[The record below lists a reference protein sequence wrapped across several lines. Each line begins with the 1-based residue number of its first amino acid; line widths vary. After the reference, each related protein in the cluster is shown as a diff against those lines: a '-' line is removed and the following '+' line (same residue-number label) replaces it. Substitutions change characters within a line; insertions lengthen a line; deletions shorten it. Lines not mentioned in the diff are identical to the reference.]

1 MRVVSAIPLVV
12 VALGTLA
19 PRVLTAQDPQIAAAL
34 DLERQGRPREA
45 AERFAD
51 VLGRDPTQTIA
62 LLGMERTLQATG
74 EVERIFPFLTRAFA
88 ARADEAIAHA
98 IELRA
103 LSTLGRDSEITAAAE
118 QWIAVAPESTEPYR
132 EWAFL
137 IAQGGDLGA
146 ARTILLQ
153 GQAAIGGAALQ
164 PELAQLAVAA
174 GQWVNAARHWHAA
187 AVATPSFIGA
197 AGLSLSQAHDEQR
210 PAVLQVLLGELG
222 DTTAR
227 RIAADVL
234 VGWGRPGEAWA
245 LLDANLPAAPAAAI
259 DLLRRFADRARQVG
273 TPEGA
278 RARGYAYERIA
289 DLQGG
294 VAGQRARIEA
304 ARAFAEAGDRPAAER
319 LLGVIAR
326 DPATAPPGT
335 GEALVALIGLM
346 ADAGRAADA
355 ERRLDQWRSA
365 IPESDQEQ
373 LRRRV
378 ARAWARE
385 GNFARVDTLLGPD
398 STVEASA
405 LRGWVALFRGNM
417 AEAVERFRD
426 AGPFVGSRDE
436 ATRRTVAA
444 ALAQRLN
451 VESAPAVGAAF
462 LALERGDT
470 AAAIGTFA
478 EAAKALPATEG
489 RGDVLA
495 FAGQLALRRTDAR
508 ARALFE
514 ASLAADST
522 GPAAPVAELGL
533 AELAWRSGDAATAQ
547 RRLAQLIL
555 AHPESAVV
563 PEARRLLDRVR
574 GAVPN
579 S

>member
-1 MRVVSAIPLVV
+1 MRVVSAIPFVV
-12 VALGTLA
+12 VALGALA
-19 PRVLTAQDPQIAAAL
+19 PRALAAQDSQVAAAL

-45 AERFAD
+45 ADRFAD
-51 VLGRDPTQTIA
+51 VLGRDPTHTIA
-62 LLGMERTLQATG
+62 LLGMERTLQAIG

-88 ARADEAIAHA
+88 ARADETIAHT

-103 LSTLGRDSEITAAAE
+103 LSTLGRDREIAAAA
-118 QWIAVAPESTEPYR
+118 QRWIAVAPESTEPYR

-137 IAQGGDLGA
+137 VAQRGDLAA
-146 ARTILLQ
+146 ARTILLE

-174 GQWVNAARHWHAA
+174 GQWVDAARHWHAA
-187 AVATPSFIGA
+187 SVATPSFIGA

-289 DLQGG
+289 NLQGG
-294 VAGQRARIEA
+294 TAGQRARIEA

-319 LLGVIAR
+319 LLGAIAR

-335 GEALVALIGLM
+335 GEALAALIGLM

-355 ERRLDQWRSA
+355 ERRLDEWRSA
-365 IPESDQEQ
+365 IPESDQER

-378 ARAWARE
+378 AWAWARA
-385 GNFARVDTLLGPD
+385 GNFTRVDSLLGAD

-405 LRGWVALFRGNM
+405 LRGWVALFRGNL

-451 VESAPAVGAAF
+451 VESAPAVGAGF

-470 AAAIGTFA
+470 AAAIGTLA
-478 EAAKALPATEG
+478 EAAAAFPATEG

-508 ARALFE
+508 AAVLFQ
-514 ASLAADST
+514 ASLVADST

-533 AELAWRSGDAATAQ
+533 AELAWRSGDAAEAQ
-547 RRLAQLIL
+547 RRLERLIL